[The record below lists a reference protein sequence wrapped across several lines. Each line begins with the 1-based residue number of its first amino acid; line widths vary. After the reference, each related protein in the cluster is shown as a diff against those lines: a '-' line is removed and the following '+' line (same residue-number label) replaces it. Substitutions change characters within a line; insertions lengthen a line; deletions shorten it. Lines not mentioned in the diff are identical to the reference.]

1 MELFVP
7 KETLEGE
14 TRAPLTPETAQDL
27 KELELTINIEQ
38 GLGESINF
46 ADSDYE
52 AFGVNI
58 VQKDF
63 LAEADIVLRLNKPEL
78 EEVSELKEGAVYISL
93 LDPFQNLDLVKALAK
108 AKVSS
113 FCMELIPRSS
123 YAQKMDVL
131 SSQASLAGYVAVIL
145 AAERINKVL
154 PMMSTPAGTIPP
166 AKVLIIGAGVAGLQA
181 IATAKRLGARVD
193 AYDTRPVVEE
203 QVKSLGAKFLKI
215 DVGSTGQTKQGYAK
229 ALTEEQLE
237 EQRQQMS
244 KFCASADIIITTA
257 QLFGRPA
264 PQIITEEMVEN
275 MNPGSVIV
283 DLAAS
288 TGGNVAGSE
297 PDEEVIVNG
306 VKIIGLTNLP
316 ASVAKDASEMYASN
330 AVNLIKHIWDSQ
342 TKTIKL
348 DLEDEIVNGALLTH
362 EGQIRNDNILEAS
375 KK

>member
-1 MELFVP
+1 MDLFVP
-7 KETLEGE
+7 KETLKGE
-14 TRAPLTPETAQDL
+14 VRVPLTPETAQDL
-27 KELELTINIEQ
+27 KELELSINIEQ

-52 AFGVNI
+52 AFGVN
-58 VQKDF
+58 VVERDF
-63 LAEADIVLRLNKPEL
+63 LAKADIILRLNKPEL
-78 EEVSELKEGAVYISL
+78 EEVDKLKEGSIHISL
-93 LDPFQNLDLVKALAK
+93 LDPFQNLGLVKALAE
-108 AKVSS
+108 AKVNS

-145 AAERINKVL
+145 AAERINKIL

-181 IATAKRLGARVD
+181 IATAKRLGAKVD
-193 AYDTRPVVEE
+193 AYDTRPIVEE

-215 DVGSTGQTKQGYAK
+215 DVGETGQTKQGYAK

-237 EQRQQMS
+237 KQRQQMT

-257 QLFGRPA
+257 QLFGKPA
-264 PQIITEEMVEN
+264 PKIITEEMVAS
-275 MNPGSVIV
+275 MNSGSVIV

-297 PDEEVIVNG
+297 PDEEVMVNG

-316 ASVAKDASEMYASN
+316 ASVAKDASEMYANN
-330 AVNLIKHIWDSQ
+330 ASNLIKHIWDKQ
-342 TKTIKL
+342 AKAIKL
-348 DLEDEIVNGALLTH
+348 NTEDEIVDSALLTH
-362 EGQIRNDNILEAS
+362 EGQIRNDNVLEAS

>member
-1 MELFVP
+1 MQLYVP
-7 KETLEGE
+7 KETLKGE
-14 TRAPLTPETAQDL
+14 TRAPLTPQVAQDL
-27 KELELTINIEQ
+27 QELELSINIEQ
-38 GLGESINF
+38 GLGESINC
-46 ADSDYE
+46 ADSDYK
-52 AFGVNI
+52 AFGVDI

-63 LAEADIVLRLNKPEL
+63 LAEADVVLRLNKPEL
-78 EEVSELKEGAVYISL
+78 EEVSELKEGAIHISL
-93 LDPFQNLDLVKALAK
+93 LDPFQNLELVKALAE
-108 AKVSS
+108 AKVSA
-113 FCMELIPRSS
+113 FCMELIPRST

-145 AAERINKVL
+145 AAERINKVI

-229 ALTEEQLE
+229 VLTEEQLE
-237 EQRQQMS
+237 KQRQQMS
-244 KFCASADIIITTA
+244 KFCASADIVITTA
-257 QLFGRPA
+257 QLFGKPA
-264 PQIITEEMVEN
+264 PQIITEEMVAN

-288 TGGNVAGSE
+288 TGGNVAGSK

-306 VKIIGLTNLP
+306 VKIVGLTNLP
-316 ASVAKDASEMYASN
+316 TSVAKDASEMYANN

-348 DLEDEIVNGALLTH
+348 DTEDEIVNSALLTH
-362 EGQIRNDNILEAS
+362 EGQVRNADVLE
-375 KK
+375 K

>member
-1 MELFVP
+1 MHLFVP

-14 TRAPLTPETAQDL
+14 TRAPLTPEAAQDL
-27 KELELTINIEQ
+27 KELELNINIEQ

-52 AFGVNI
+52 AFGVNV

-63 LAEADIVLRLNKPEL
+63 LAEANVILRLNKPEL
-78 EEVSELKEGAVYISL
+78 EEVSELKEDAVHISL
-93 LDPFQNLDLVKALAK
+93 LDPFQNLDLVKALAE
-108 AKVSS
+108 AKVSA

-229 ALTEEQLE
+229 ALTEDQLE
-237 EQRQQMS
+237 KQRQQMS

-257 QLFGRPA
+257 QLFGKPA
-264 PQIITEEMVEN
+264 PQIITEEMLTN
-275 MNPGSVIV
+275 MNPGSVII

-288 TGGNVAGSE
+288 TGGNVAGSK

-316 ASVAKDASEMYASN
+316 ASVAKDASEMYANN
-330 AVNLIKHIWDSQ
+330 AVNLIKHVWDSQ

-348 DLEDEIVNGALLTH
+348 DLEDEIVDSALLTH
-362 EGQIRNDNILEAS
+362 EGQVRNDNILEAS

>member
-1 MELFVP
+1 MHLFVP

-14 TRAPLTPETAQDL
+14 ARAPLTPEAAQDL
-27 KELELTINIEQ
+27 KELSLNINIEQ

-52 AFGVNI
+52 AFGVNV

-63 LAEADIVLRLNKPEL
+63 LSEADIILRLNKPEL
-78 EEVSELKEGAVYISL
+78 EEVRELKEGAVHISL
-93 LDPFQNLDLVKALAK
+93 LDPFQNIDLVQALAE
-108 AKVSS
+108 AKISA

-131 SSQASLAGYVAVIL
+131 SSQASLAGYAATIL

-166 AKVLIIGAGVAGLQA
+166 AKALIIGAGVAGLQA

-193 AYDTRPVVEE
+193 AYDTRSVVEE

-215 DVGSTGQTKQGYAK
+215 DVGTTEQTKQGYAK

-257 QLFGRPA
+257 QLFGKPA
-264 PQIITEEMVEN
+264 PRIITEEMVAN

-288 TGGNVAGSE
+288 TGGNVAGSK

-316 ASVAKDASEMYASN
+316 ASVAKDASEMYAN
-330 AVNLIKHIWDSQ
+330 NTVNLIKHIWDNQ
-342 TKTIKL
+342 IKTIKF
-348 DLEDEIVNGALLTH
+348 DVEDEIVNSALLTH

-375 KK
+375 NK

>member
-1 MELFVP
+1 MHLFVP
-7 KETLEGE
+7 KEILEGE
-14 TRAPLTPETAQDL
+14 TRAPLTPQAVQDL
-27 KELELTINIEQ
+27 KELSLDISIEQ

-58 VQKDF
+58 VQRDF
-63 LAEADIVLRLNKPEL
+63 LAEADIILCLNKPAL
-78 EEVSELKEGAVYISL
+78 EEIGKFKEGTVHISL
-93 LDPFQNLDLVKALAK
+93 LEPFTNLDLVKALAE
-108 AKVSS
+108 AKISA
-113 FCMELIPRSS
+113 FCMELIPRST

-166 AKVLIIGAGVAGLQA
+166 AKVLVIGAGVAGLQA
-181 IATAKRLGARVD
+181 IATAKRLGSRVE

-203 QVKSLGAKFLKI
+203 QVRSLGAKFLKI
-215 DVGSTGQTKQGYAK
+215 DLGATGQTKQGYAK
-229 ALTEEQLE
+229 ALSEEQLE
-237 EQRQQMS
+237 KQHQQMT
-244 KFCASADIIITTA
+244 KFCADADIIVTTA
-257 QLFGRPA
+257 QLFGKPA
-264 PQIITEEMVEN
+264 PKIITEEMVAN

-288 TGGNVAGSE
+288 TGGNVAGSK
-297 PDEEVIVNG
+297 PDEEVRVNG

-330 AVNLIKHIWDSQ
+330 VVNLLKHIWDGQ
-342 TKTIKL
+342 TKAIKL
-348 DLEDEIVNGALLTH
+348 ALDDEIVNSALLTH
-362 EGQIRNDNILEAS
+362 EGHIRNDSISEQIL
-375 KK
+375 